1 MFRKS
6 FLFKTF
12 GVAKLYL
19 RTADYTTKQCCGVYE
34 IISGSGR
41 KSYKI
46 FLDDKEMLDY
56 LKKNKDKKC
65 TNNKALFRASEYK
78 DFPNTKAV
86 TFISSWIKTFD
97 LLIKLLECL

>member
-1 MFRKS
+1 M
-6 FLFKTF
+6 
-12 GVAKLYL
+12 

-34 IISGSGR
+34 IISNTGR

-46 FLDDKEMLDY
+46 FVYDKEMLDY

-78 DFPNTKAV
+78 EFTNTE
-86 TFISSWIKTFD
+86 IR
-97 LLIKLLECL
+97 KLTKKEANDYWNKRF